1 MNTNLLSN
9 RVKCKKRIDEKNS
22 NLSNLTRKGSSNQFE
37 SLEEENI
44 FVIFKSALRRHYFL
58 VKKNNNIAHNIDHIV
73 YIVNQC
79 VPVKYKTL
87 QAPNNLTHQICFASK
102 ILFRIQHSDPYF
114 GIR

>member
-9 RVKCKKRIDEKNS
+9 RVKCERIDEKNS

-58 VKKNNNIAHNIDHIV
+58 VKK
-73 YIVNQC
+73 
-79 VPVKYKTL
+79 
-87 QAPNNLTHQICFASK
+87 
-102 ILFRIQHSDPYF
+102 
-114 GIR
+114 

>member
-9 RVKCKKRIDEKNS
+9 RVKCEKGSMKKK
-22 NLSNLTRKGSSNQFE
+22 SNLTRKGSSNQFE